1 VSGLPIKERHREGVF
16 GTVYRAERE
25 KDQKVLNASITTLI
39 TFKGLRHQ
47 GSKTVNGH
55 AKARPH
61 VLQVMNWRGMHR
73 FWFSTGELLV
83 HPFPTVLRLTGSGQI
98 IPYSGIPGPDAHPRF
113 GL

>member
-1 VSGLPIKERHREGVF
+1 LGGGEGFGLLALRISRSTTYGASVSGLPIKERHREGVF

-61 VLQVMNWRGMHR
+61 VLQVMNWREKK
-73 FWFSTGELLV
+73 FSDPSEE
-83 HPFPTVLRLTGSGQI
+83 
-98 IPYSGIPGPDAHPRF
+98 
-113 GL
+113 